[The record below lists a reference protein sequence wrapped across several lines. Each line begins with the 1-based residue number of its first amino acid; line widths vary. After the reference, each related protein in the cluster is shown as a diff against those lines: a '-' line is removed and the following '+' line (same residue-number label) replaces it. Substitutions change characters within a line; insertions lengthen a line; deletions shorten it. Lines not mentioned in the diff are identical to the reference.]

1 MSSDPSIVGMTDLCA
16 LDVTELA
23 LQIKSGEISPIDVT
37 EAFLARIESV
47 DPEINAFV
55 TVTAERAM
63 DAARS
68 AEREIAGGNWSGPL
82 HGIPI
87 GHKDIYLTAGVRT
100 TAGSRVLADF
110 IPDTD
115 ANVVSRLNAAGMIVL
130 GKTGTH
136 EFAYGPTSEI
146 SMSGRVLNPWDTGRV
161 AGGSSGGSGA
171 AVAAG
176 LLPIASGSDTGG
188 SIRIPASLCGL
199 TGLKPT
205 YGRIS
210 RAGILPLCWSM
221 DHAGPLARS
230 AADAALFLQATAGCD
245 DADDTAAVVPVP
257 DYTAALTGDVRGTRI
272 GVPRHCFFSRAQP
285 GVVDCVNTAILV
297 LEDLGADIIEID
309 VPEIDHA
316 AAAALAIYLAEATAW
331 HEDAIA
337 RTPELYSDSVRGFLE
352 MGEQLLAK
360 DYLRAQRY
368 RTLLGKT
375 LQGIFGCVDV
385 MAMPTTPM
393 TATRLGQ
400 SEVAINGTDEAVFAA
415 LLRNTE
421 PFNLTGLP
429 AVAAPCGFASNGMPV
444 SLQIVAPAFNEGRA
458 LNVVHGY
465 QRATDWHRRR
475 PEL

>member
-1 MSSDPSIVGMTDLCA
+1 MTDLCA

-23 LQIKSGEISPIDVT
+23 RCIRSGEVSPVDVT
-37 EAFLARIESV
+37 EAFLARIERV
-47 DPEINAFV
+47 NRTINAFV

-68 AEREIAGGNWSGPL
+68 AEQEIIAGRWSGPL

-87 GHKDIYLTAGVRT
+87 GHKDLYCTAGVRT
-100 TAGSRVLADF
+100 TAGSRVLANF

-115 ANVVSRLNAAGMIVL
+115 ATVVSRLNAAGMIML

-146 SMSGRVLNPWDTGRV
+146 SMSGAVSNPWDTDRIS
-161 AGGSSGGSGA
+161 GGSSGGSGA

-176 LLPIASGSDTGG
+176 MLPIASGSDTGG
-188 SIRIPASLCGL
+188 SIRIPSALCGL

-230 AADAALFLQATAGCD
+230 AADAALFLQATAGRD
-245 DADDTAAVVPVP
+245 DADDATAAVPVP
-257 DYTAALTGDVRGTRI
+257 DYTAALTGDIRGTRI
-272 GVPRHCFFSRAQP
+272 GVARHCFFSRARQE
-285 GVVDCVNTAILV
+285 VVDRVNAAILV
-297 LEDLGADIIEID
+297 LEGLGAEIIEID
-309 VPEIDHA
+309 IPEIDHA
-316 AAAALAIYLAEATAW
+316 AAAALAIYLAEATAC
-331 HEDAIA
+331 HEETIA

-352 MGEQLLAK
+352 LGEQLLAK

-368 RTLLGKT
+368 RTVLGKT
-375 LQGIFGCVDV
+375 LHGIFGTVDV
-385 MAMPTTPM
+385 LAMPATPI
-393 TATRLGQ
+393 TATRFGQ
-400 SEVAINGTDEAVFAA
+400 SGITINGTSDAVFAA

-429 AVAAPCGFASNGMPV
+429 AVVAPCGFGTSGMPV
-444 SLQIVAPAFNEGRA
+444 GLQVVAPAFDEGTA
-458 LNVVHGY
+458 LNVVHAY
-465 QRATDWHRRR
+465 QKATDWHRHR
-475 PEL
+475 PDI